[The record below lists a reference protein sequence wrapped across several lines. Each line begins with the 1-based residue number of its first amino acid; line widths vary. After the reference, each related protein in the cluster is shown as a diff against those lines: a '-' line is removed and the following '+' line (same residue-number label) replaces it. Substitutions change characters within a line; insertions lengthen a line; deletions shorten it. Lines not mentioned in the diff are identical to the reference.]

1 MWKAIAG
8 LFALAGP
15 LFLAGAPA
23 GAGDVWLGAGA
34 GQVAPEGVNDTVC
47 VAGEVRLGLGR
58 HFALQPD
65 LGYWKRTETAS
76 GVSVSASDV
85 SFGAT
90 ALVLLPVRPVT
101 FFAGGGPSIHYL
113 AGDVGFYGFKVSS
126 DSVTRVGIGVL
137 GGLDVA
143 ISRSVAF
150 FVAARYDW
158 VSLETENPDSV
169 NQRRLYG
176 GFRLKL

>member
-1 MWKAIAG
+1 MAA
-8 LFALAGP
+8 
-15 LFLAGAPA
+15 APA

-47 VAGEVRLGLGR
+47 VAGEVRRGLGR

-76 GVSVSASDV
+76 GVSVSASDF

-143 ISRSVAF
+143 ISRSFAF

-158 VSLETENPDSV
+158 VSLETDNPDSV
-169 NQRRLYG
+169 DQRRLYG
-176 GFRLKL
+176 GFRLRL

>member
-1 MWKAIAG
+1 VAA
-8 LFALAGP
+8 
-15 LFLAGAPA
+15 APA
-23 GAGDVWLGAGA
+23 PAADVWLGAGA

-65 LGYWKRTETAS
+65 LGWWKRTETAS
-76 GVSVSASDV
+76 GVSVSASDF

-90 ALVLLPVRPVT
+90 ALVLVPVRPVT

-113 AGDVGFYGFKVSS
+113 AGDVGYYGFKVSS

-137 GGLDVA
+137 GGVDVA

-169 NQRRLYG
+169 NQRRIYG
-176 GFRLKL
+176 GFRLRL